1 MPTLSIRPMGP
12 NSPLISPFWFL
23 ILLAMAGVAI
33 QDTAGVD
40 RRAPERRVIEVGSDN
55 GRIISCYLEEA

>member
-1 MPTLSIRPMGP
+1 
-12 NSPLISPFWFL
+12 
-23 ILLAMAGVAI
+23 MAGVAI